1 MSAKKTDNPLLSAL
15 RELLCEPGDCYTEH
29 ALIKVLVA
37 RGFIAENFN
46 DGPQRLFQTHFL
58 LFNGLYLLKGELAS
72 QRLGLDIGL
81 LEVRVYA
88 MASPSADS
96 VAVDTSREARLSEY
110 YLNWEHFTGATDA
123 SVNELLDN
131 FWRQFGRTLP
141 SVDDRMRALEI
152 LQLEEPVDYGQIKQ
166 RYRRLAMQVHP
177 DRGGDT
183 EQLQQINW
191 AMSVL
196 QPRGH
201 NL

>member
-37 RGFIAENFN
+37 RGLIAENFN

-58 LFNGLYLLKGELAS
+58 LFNGLYSLKRELAS

-81 LEVRVYA
+81 VDVRVYA
-88 MASPSADS
+88 MASPSTDS
-96 VAVDTSREARLSEY
+96 VAVETSREARLSEY
-110 YLNWEHFTGATDA
+110 YLNWQHFEAATNA
-123 SVNELLDN
+123 SVSELLDN
-131 FWRQFGRTLP
+131 FWRQFGRVSST
-141 SVDDRMRALEI
+141 SGDRLRALEI

-183 EQLQQINW
+183 EQLQDINW

-196 QPRGH
+196 QPRGQ